1 MLTKRVN
8 QQSQAA
14 GSSRII
20 DVGSMTK
27 LVRHD
32 LGHVGRRVKE
42 VWKPSH
48 ECSNLDDTYPP
59 DGFGQM
65 QSGIVDCPNDVSE
78 LASCQQRMSRGTY
91 DLLSPKILS
100 RASSSCVQQVIQTV
114 TTRRMRATIQTKT
127 SVRGGKQYPRFR
139 N

>member
-78 LASCQQRMSRGTY
+78 LASCQQSSVSDHLRSSFPKDTLSSILLLCPAGDPNGHNEKNESDDTDYDVSSR
-91 DLLSPKILS
+91 
-100 RASSSCVQQVIQTV
+100 
-114 TTRRMRATIQTKT
+114 
-127 SVRGGKQYPRFR
+127 GKQYPRFR